1 MPEVPATTDADS
13 EEPALTGSDEGD
25 CTSLAETVSADY
37 CQTTCAHTPNSDACW
52 EICECHG
59 RKKTHDS
66 PWLPGLG
73 RESDAGPPSVLGD
86 VDTATVQSEAAA
98 DAAKKDLRD
107 AASTAAKNREEALAW
122 TPPEKARRRT
132 NVKP

>member
-1 MPEVPATTDADS
+1 MGTEDDDRPKEQGVPRVEQEQLSPAGPEVPAVPEVPATTDA
-13 EEPALTGSDEGD
+13 
-25 CTSLAETVSADY
+25 
-37 CQTTCAHTPNSDACW
+37 
-52 EICECHG
+52 
-59 RKKTHDS
+59 
-66 PWLPGLG
+66 G